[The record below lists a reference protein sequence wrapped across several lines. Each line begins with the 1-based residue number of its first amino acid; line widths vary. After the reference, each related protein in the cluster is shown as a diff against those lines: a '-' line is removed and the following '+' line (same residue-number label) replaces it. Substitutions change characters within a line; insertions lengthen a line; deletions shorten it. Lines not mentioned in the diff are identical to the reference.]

1 MQKSSFLKVVPFVV
15 TMALGIY
22 ISGLLA
28 PSSEELSVGHSDSN
42 VHHCSKIAEG
52 LECNHMDKKGH
63 GLLNENEELQK
74 RVKELEQRLEAIE
87 NENQPQPMKPVAP
100 LADPQTPMSD
110 PKTPIS

>member
-28 PSSEELSVGHSDSN
+28 PSSEEISVGHSDSN
-42 VHHCSKIAEG
+42 PHHCSRLAEG
-52 LECNHMDKKGH
+52 LECNHMEKRGQ
-63 GLLNENEELQK
+63 GLLNKNEELQK
-74 RVKELEQRLEAIE
+74 RVIELEQRLEAIE

-100 LADPQTPMSD
+100 IADTQ
-110 PKTPIS
+110 TPIS